1 MGQMIWFG
9 LLWLAGLL
17 GFAYIIWTLAIKEN
31 GAIRLTG
38 QVIAAAIAIIT
49 IVIFVY
55 SALYGCKMGAKDSCG
70 MMGDHKM
77 MMKDG
82 AKMEMMHKMMMDKT
96 MKK

>member
-17 GFAYIIWTLAIKEN
+17 GFAYIIWVLAIKEN
-31 GAIRLTG
+31 GSLKLVG
-38 QVIAAAIAIIT
+38 QLIAAALAIIT

-55 SALYGCKMGAKDSCG
+55 AALYGCKMGMMHKCG
-70 MMGDHKM
+70 MM
-77 MMKDG
+77 DG
-82 AKMEMMHKMMMDKT
+82 GKMEMMHKMMMDKT